1 MVTLL
6 FPAAKEVAPE
16 GTTDQS
22 QVSHLYN
29 KVLMEQ
35 SFFFFEGIL
44 SKKSF
49 PMLTL
54 A

>member
-1 MVTLL
+1 MRVMVTLL

-35 SFFFFEGIL
+35 SFFFLRGSSQRKVFL
-44 SKKSF
+44 C
-49 PMLTL
+49 
-54 A
+54 